1 MCEIMSS
8 ASNKNITDLCW
19 NEVCYIFE
27 MHCGYRVY
35 ETHINS
41 HMRREVYDYQ
51 NR

>member
-1 MCEIMSS
+1 MKFAIFLLDDRANVRTSKKS
-8 ASNKNITDLCW
+8 P
-19 NEVCYIFE
+19 IFE

-35 ETHINS
+35 EIHINS